1 MLKCLYETLEQK
13 KITKGEFLLYF
24 FFVFSFDYYFS
35 SKVKN
40 NRAIFALKRMQQQQ
54 QQQPKL
60 GTKNILRIMAN
71 ITKTS

>member
-1 MLKCLYETLEQK
+1 LLKCLYETLEQK
-13 KITKGEFLLYF
+13 NYKRRISFVF
-24 FFVFSFDYYFS
+24 FFVLSLDYYFS

-40 NRAIFALKRMQQQQ
+40 NRAIFALKQMQQQQ

-60 GTKNILRIMAN
+60 ETKNILRIMAN